1 MVTRRRVA
9 GRLLF
14 LIAAAACLSIASCAT
29 TDPQMRGIPECL
41 GPAAAQG
48 TSKGDAEEPAPPTEP
63 PPGESVEPPKDAGP
77 LSLTV
82 RAAILLA
89 LENNRSL
96 RVSRY
101 NVPMTRT
108 SEQVQRAAFDPD
120 LTAQFAFQRSNGIV
134 LGQTGFSLQ
143 PGQVGVAQLLPSNQS
158 ITEEAGISEFFP
170 TGTTV
175 GLTAGATDLWLAP
188 GNDIYASQV
197 SLSATQSLLRGS
209 GLAVNLA
216 SLREARLDTNS
227 SEYELRGFAES
238 LVAQTEEAYWD
249 YALADEQI
257 SIFEKSL
264 KLAQEQLDETLQR
277 IRVGGLAETQ
287 RVAAEAELALRRE
300 DLINARSTRDT
311 SRIRLLRLLNPAGN
325 TFERELNLADRPTAP
340 SDEIGDVAEHIQLA
354 QRMRPDLNQARL
366 QVERGELEIVKTKNG
381 LLPKLDLF
389 IGLGRTGYAS
399 TFADSA
405 RDLGGANYNMAA
417 GLAFEYPL
425 GNRAAEAHDA
435 RARLARDQA
444 QEAVGNLSQLVEAD
458 VRSAYIEV
466 LRTREQVTAT
476 AASRKLQEEK
486 EQVEV
491 ENFRVG
497 KSTSFLVAQAQRDLV
512 ASQIEEIQALVNY
525 RKAFVELY
533 RLEGSLLSRRGLDAP
548 GAAPPSGGRPPGN

>member
-1 MVTRRRVA
+1 
-9 GRLLF
+9 L

-29 TDPQMRGIPECL
+29 TDSPMRGLPECL
-41 GPAAAQG
+41 GPAAALG
-48 TSKGDAEEPAPPTEP
+48 TPKGDAEEPAPPMEP
-63 PPGESVEPPKDAGP
+63 PPGESVEPPKEAGS

-82 RAAILLA
+82 GAAILLA

-96 RVSRY
+96 LVSRY

-120 LTAQFAFQRSNGIV
+120 LTAEFAFQRSNGIV
-134 LGQTGFSLQ
+134 LGQTGFGLQ

-175 GLTAGATDLWLAP
+175 GLIAGATDLWLAP

-197 SLSATQSLLRGS
+197 SLSATQSLLRGA
-209 GLAVNLA
+209 GLTVNLA
-216 SLREARLDTNS
+216 SLREARLDTKS

-238 LVAQTEEAYWD
+238 LVAQTEEAYWE
-249 YALADEQI
+249 YALDNEQI

-264 KLAQEQLDETLQR
+264 KLAQQQLDETLQR
-277 IRVGGLAETQ
+277 IRLGGLAETQ

-325 TFERELNLADRPTAP
+325 TFERELNLSDRPTAP
-340 SDEIGDVAEHIQLA
+340 SDEVGDVAEHIQLA

-389 IGLGRTGYAS
+389 ISMGRTGYAS
-399 TFADSA
+399 TFYNSV
-405 RDLGGANYNMAA
+405 RDVDGANYNMAA
-417 GLAFEYPL
+417 GLAFEYAL
-425 GNRAAEAHDA
+425 GNRAAKAHDTH
-435 RARLARDQA
+435 ARLARDQA

-548 GAAPPSGGRPPGN
+548 GAAPPRGGRPRGN